1 MDDNLEQ
8 LLIEQNDYNESLQL
22 YIFALKNKIDILE
35 KLNKTKTEIIKS
47 YKSVIDSMKIEMNKL
62 ESNQSDRDN

>member
-22 YIFALKNKIDILE
+22 YISALKNKIDILE